1 MKIFIPENIKKQ
13 CWEYL
18 SKNSLAHR
26 GKADGNKNEQF
37 VGLVGEILTKKVFGI
52 KHKFEKGYDGGFDFQ
67 YKNKR
72 IDVKTMSRTVDMKDH
87 YIHNFIAYQ
96 KDYNCDAYIFN
107 SINKKTNTL
116 TICGWVTK
124 EELKEKSSFYK
135 KGSIRERTD
144 GSTFAMKTDTYE
156 IKNNMLNNIKDLW
169 G

>member
-13 CWEYL
+13 CWDYL

-87 YIHNFIAYQ
+87 YVHNFIAYQ
-96 KDYNCDAYIFN
+96 ILF
-107 SINKKTNTL
+107 
-116 TICGWVTK
+116 
-124 EELKEKSSFYK
+124 
-135 KGSIRERTD
+135 
-144 GSTFAMKTDTYE
+144 
-156 IKNNMLNNIKDLW
+156 
-169 G
+169 